1 MESNT
6 RLLEFKGDLGDDLS
20 VLLPFLEKD
29 SSPREAAAVAAATL
43 LDEMQSGVT
52 SFVSAVLQI
61 PARTMESWLN
71 DCSPLERVAVF
82 LSTIL
87 KSKYQFI

>member
-20 VLLPFLEKD
+20 VLLPFLAKD
-29 SSPREAAAVAAATL
+29 SSAREAAAVAAATL

-52 SFVSAVLQI
+52 RFVSAMLQI
-61 PARTMESWLN
+61 PPQIMERWLN
-71 DCSPLERVAVF
+71 YCSPRGVAVF

>member
-20 VLLPFLEKD
+20 VLLPFLAKD

-52 SFVSAVLQI
+52 RFVSAMLQI
-61 PARTMESWLN
+61 PPQIMERWLN
-71 DCSPLERVAVF
+71 YCSPRGVAVF

>member
-20 VLLPFLEKD
+20 VLLPFLAKD

-52 SFVSAVLQI
+52 RFVSAMLQI
-61 PARTMESWLN
+61 PPQIMERWLN
-71 DCSPLERVAVF
+71 YCSPRGVAVF
-82 LSTIL
+82 LSTI
-87 KSKYQFI
+87 